1 MPGVTKGGRLRARPL
16 VHYAD
21 ATAFTVKGKVMAVV
35 IAFRLQTLPGHYEQA
50 LDAYLPWVDE
60 LEDNVVDLQ
69 LTALG
74 GDPASGTIHAA
85 AVYEHAEVAEGLA
98 SLPFFAGLVDR
109 LEPHLAA
116 MPERLELDLVN
127 LFAINTPLGTEGLDD
142 AVLIEAD
149 WHIKLGHVDE
159 LLANYEPFVVTFLE
173 QVPEARIVVESV
185 HRASGLMRAAIVFD
199 NAASAESGRTMEL
212 LSEFI
217 GSVEHLLS
225 APPVRSELR
234 LLHLFARG

>member
-1 MPGVTKGGRLRARPL
+1 MS
-16 VHYAD
+16 
-21 ATAFTVKGKVMAVV
+21 VV

-116 MPERLELDLVN
+116 TPERLELDLVN

-199 NAASAESGRTMEL
+199 NAAAAESGRTMEL

-234 LLHLFARG
+234 LLHLFARA